1 VIDELINKTY
11 FKENSVEV
19 IRVAEFSRGLDS
31 MVTLQQIAKFLSQIS
46 KGVNLVLFS
55 TNHDP
60 QNIP

>member
-1 VIDELINKTY
+1 MIDELINKTY